1 VDEVLKEKQ
10 RRTMGKETAATREQM
25 EKEARMRDFAAAKRE
40 KDAQKRERDRLKLEI
55 EKDKAERRA
64 RGGTLSSVK
73 NARHTTPIN
82 VSQREARRPHNPLVV
97 HIKSPK
103 LPLCSLKSSPG

>member
-1 VDEVLKEKQ
+1 
-10 RRTMGKETAATREQM
+10 MGKETAATREQM

-73 NARHTTPIN
+73 NARHATPLFHNARPGARTTR
-82 VSQREARRPHNPLVV
+82 VSAHQVTKTTALFTLV
-97 HIKSPK
+97 
-103 LPLCSLKSSPG
+103 